1 MNPGSPFWGECLGT
15 LVMIAFG
22 NGVVAGTLLNRSK
35 AQGAGWISITAGWA
49 VAVFSGVAVA
59 SSLGDR
65 DAHLNPAVTLAS
77 VLVVGNAR
85 RLLVYLPAQLI
96 GAFLGAVLVWL
107 HYKPHW
113 RETESADL
121 KFACFATAPAVRSF
135 FWNFFS
141 EALAT
146 FFLILV
152 ASALFSKSVSPGGF
166 PAGLGP
172 LMVGALVWGVGLS
185 FGGTTGYAINPVRDF
200 GPRLAHSILPIAG
213 KRSSDWPYAWIPIL
227 GPLTGSAAAAVVVR
241 LLNVR

>member
-1 MNPGSPFWGECLGT
+1 MCTMNPGSSFWGECLGT

-96 GAFLGAVLVWL
+96 GAFLGAALVWL

-121 KFACFATAPAVRSF
+121 KFA
-135 FWNFFS
+135 
-141 EALAT
+141 
-146 FFLILV
+146 
-152 ASALFSKSVSPGGF
+152 
-166 PAGLGP
+166 
-172 LMVGALVWGVGLS
+172 
-185 FGGTTGYAINPVRDF
+185 
-200 GPRLAHSILPIAG
+200 
-213 KRSSDWPYAWIPIL
+213 
-227 GPLTGSAAAAVVVR
+227 
-241 LLNVR
+241 